1 MNKSSLGSTKN
12 TKKKGIQIMNYN
24 LRTGGGGGIE
34 GTFTQLNLAV
44 SVQCEALI

>member
-1 MNKSSLGSTKN
+1 MNKSLGSTKN

-24 LRTGGGGGIE
+24 LRTGGSGGGNE
-34 GTFTQLNLAV
+34 GTFIQLNLAV